1 MKLAEN
7 DCLTKFNYSVK
18 FHCIRANL
26 RVRVFS
32 IPNPN
37 SNLGVNRGVRVWMKE
52 LFNAL
57 IFFVET
63 YILVKQIFSASFM
76 EIG

>member
-26 RVRVFS
+26 RVRVFF

-37 SNLGVNRGVRVWMKE
+37 SNLGVNRGVRVLMKE
-52 LFNAL
+52 
-57 IFFVET
+57 
-63 YILVKQIFSASFM
+63 SF
-76 EIG
+76 